1 MCVNFRTACL
11 SLSFFWSD
19 LWPLNS
25 SHDIWS
31 SVWCVRGCA
40 AGLLTWDMSGT
51 FPRLEE
57 SVELAAGSWRQQ
69 QLAWRPLVS
78 TQLPQQIFYKFRR
91 RYSIEHNQHL
101 QCQSPGFGNKKL
113 LRKGK
118 WSFKLLFWKSCLIQF
133 LFWAGASF
141 AMCEI
146 YYHPNPFI
154 HQGHGLKYILNYLHF
169 QYLLSVFVSFCPLWS
184 ISFLFV
190 SAMAV
195 CVYLSTAPVQCC
207 MNVCTCAKTYNIFQR
222 TWGCQDSSQIDK
234 AELAWWRGFDEK
246 ESSVWSFTSTEI
258 NCAH

>member
-1 MCVNFRTACL
+1 M
-11 SLSFFWSD
+11 
-19 LWPLNS
+19 NS
-25 SHDIWS
+25 SHDIWI

-91 RYSIEHNQHL
+91 RYSIEHNQHS
-101 QCQSPGFGNKKL
+101 QCQSPDCGSKKL

-169 QYLLSVFVSFCPLWS
+169 QYLLSVFVSCCPLRS

-207 MNVCTCAKTYNIFQR
+207 MNVCTVLRLSTFSSGHEAAKIHHKLIKQS
-222 TWGCQDSSQIDK
+222 W
-234 AELAWWRGFDEK
+234 AWWRGFDEK
-246 ESSVWSFTSTEI
+246 ESVWSFTSTEI
-258 NCAH
+258 NCTY